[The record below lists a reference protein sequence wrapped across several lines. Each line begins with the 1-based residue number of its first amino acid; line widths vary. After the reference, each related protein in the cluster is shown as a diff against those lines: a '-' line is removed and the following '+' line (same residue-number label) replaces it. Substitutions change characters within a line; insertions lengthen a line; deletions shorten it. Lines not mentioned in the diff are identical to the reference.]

1 MPCSLAAHL
10 KGKKEAEQLEVLQEL
25 IILSL
30 MLSQFQKVSYW
41 SLAWIVSGQFLL
53 EASK

>member
-30 MLSQFQKVSYW
+30 MSQFQKVSYW